1 MLALGLDLNVSVII
15 CTDSFLSFSLA
26 TNMNVNVERRANLK
40 TVKVLLILT
49 SVVGVITT
57 MYFVTGSLGEEMMYG
72 YATTAFL
79 FGFLLTIIHREK

>member
-1 MLALGLDLNVSVII
+1 
-15 CTDSFLSFSLA
+15 
-26 TNMNVNVERRANLK
+26 MNVNAERRVNLK

-49 SVVGVITT
+49 SVFGVITT
-57 MYFVTGSLGEEMMYG
+57 MYFVTGSLVEEMMYG